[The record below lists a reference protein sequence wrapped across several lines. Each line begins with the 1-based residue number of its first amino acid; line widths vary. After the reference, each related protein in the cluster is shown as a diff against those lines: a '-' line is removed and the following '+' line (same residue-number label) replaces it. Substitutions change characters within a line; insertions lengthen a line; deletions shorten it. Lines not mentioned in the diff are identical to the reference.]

1 MAHGHVQHET
11 AYRRA
16 QHYIFHTIEDL
27 EARSGRIFGVFL
39 MTLITANVVAEM
51 AETLPRYASDK
62 DAMHYFHIFE
72 AVSIYIFSFEL
83 LIRIW
88 ACTEDERFRH
98 PVKGRIKFCLQPLT
112 LLDIAAVMPF
122 YLPMLTSIDGR
133 ALRTLRLLKL
143 FHLTKAGIYSRSV
156 QRMGRV
162 LKDNM
167 ANLLVIVFA
176 VLLLLV
182 ISSTLVWHAEHE
194 VPGTK
199 FISIPATLWWAIN
212 TMVPVG
218 YGDMVPVT
226 DMGKIWASITA
237 VLGIS
242 LFVLPAAVLAGAFSR
257 DINVDSSESAAT
269 MASACPH
276 CGKSLASGANGGTE
290 ADHAH

>member
-1 MAHGHVQHET
+1 MAHGHVQHES

-16 QHYIFHTIEDL
+16 QHFIFHTIEDL
-27 EARSGRIFGVFL
+27 EARAGRIFGVFL
-39 MTLITANVVAEM
+39 MTLIAANVVAEM
-51 AETLPRYASDK
+51 AETLPRYANDK
-62 DAMHYFHIFE
+62 DAMHYFHLFE
-72 AVSIYIFSFEL
+72 AVSIYLFTFEL

-98 PVKGRIKFCLQPLT
+98 PVKGRLKFCMQPLT
-112 LLDIAAVMPF
+112 LLDIAAVLPF
-122 YLPMLTSIDGR
+122 YLPKFTSIDGR

-143 FHLTKAGIYSRSV
+143 FHLTKAGVYSRSV

-162 LKDNM
+162 LKENR

-226 DMGKIWASITA
+226 DMGKVWASITA

-257 DINVDSSESAAT
+257 DMRGESGDANAT
-269 MASACPH
+269 TCPH
-276 CGKSLASGANGGTE
+276 CGKTLAVVAEPASK
-290 ADHAH
+290 H